1 MPIEASRVQAREDI
15 RPTIFAAGYK
25 GALFV
30 AKLIEAGIRPLRIAT
45 YRQLGDKSGSF
56 DTIVALAR
64 EHGMAAEDNRHPAV
78 NGDDRLVL
86 LVGWQFK
93 LRDGLDRCI
102 VLHNSVLPRDRGFS
116 PTVTALLVGSGT
128 LGVSAIQPDEET
140 DTGAIYGSRRIAV
153 PPGTSLKI
161 ALELQAAATVD
172 LALEILRETASG
184 TLAGRAQDHSA
195 ATYCLWRDR
204 YDYFIDWRLR
214 ADEVLRWVQALGFPY
229 EGAKGVL
236 NGEVLTIEQAAI
248 GPDLSF
254 TLHDP
259 GKLWQI
265 ADRRALVVCGAGT
278 LWIERASDAAG
289 NPYRFKSLRSRLL
302 TADNAWI
309 TPFLDPPRA

>member
-1 MPIEASRVQAREDI
+1 MALKDI

-45 YRQLGDKSGSF
+45 YRQVGDKSGSF
-56 DTIVALAR
+56 DTIVALAH
-64 EHGMAAEDNRHPAV
+64 EHGIAAEDNRHPAV
-78 NGDDRLVL
+78 NRNDRLVL

-93 LRDGLDRCI
+93 LRDGLDRCF
-102 VLHNSVLPRDRGFS
+102 VLHDSALPRDRGFS

-128 LGVSAIQPDEET
+128 LGVSAIQPVEEA
-140 DTGAIYGSRRIAV
+140 DTGAIYGSRSIAV

-161 ALELQAAATVD
+161 ALELQAAAMVD
-172 LALEILRETASG
+172 LASKILRETASG
-184 TLAGRAQDHSA
+184 TLAGRPQDQSA

-204 YDYFIDWRLR
+204 YDYFIDWRLK
-214 ADEVLRWVQALGFPY
+214 AEEVLRWVHALGFPF
-229 EGAKGVL
+229 EAAKGVL

-248 GPDLSF
+248 GPELSF

-265 ADRRALVVCGAGT
+265 ADYRALVVCGAGT
-278 LWIERASDAAG
+278 LWIERASDFAG
-289 NPYRFKSLRSRLL
+289 NPYRFKSLRSRFL

-309 TPFLDPPRA
+309 TPYLDLPKA